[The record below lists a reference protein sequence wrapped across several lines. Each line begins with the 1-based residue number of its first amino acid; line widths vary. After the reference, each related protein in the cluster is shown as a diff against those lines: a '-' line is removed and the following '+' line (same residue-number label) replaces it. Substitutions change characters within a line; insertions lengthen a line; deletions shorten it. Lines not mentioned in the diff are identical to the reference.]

1 MLLLVVY
8 TSSMFKKPPQWTQ
21 LLKNPKKIGELIA
34 SESIR
39 DLVKKANKEYLHW
52 DKFRYQKMPEGIEPE
67 TAWAFLKFSRYTSR
81 ENLPIKDEKLGSF
94 SIMITKEFLK
104 DLSYIDQNS
113 SGSMTSSESMPDGD
127 QKKRLIING
136 LIEEAISSSQI
147 EGASTTRKVA
157 KAMIE
162 QERSPK
168 NKDERMILNN
178 FKAMAQL
185 DDWKTRPLTH
195 EFMLELHKLLTDQT
209 LENAHDEGRFRK
221 DEDEIVVKDSLT
233 SEIIHVPP
241 KIEEAKKQLKQL
253 YSFINSMDDDD
264 ENYLHPFVKATILH
278 FCIGYIHP
286 FADGN
291 GRLARALFYWYL
303 LKNNYWM
310 FKFLPISLQIK
321 KKEWKPGYYRAF
333 KYVETDEL
341 DISYFLHYKLKLAKN
356 AIEDFRRFI
365 HKKQSENKN
374 LKNKL
379 VHENQINSR
388 QLDLIELMQR
398 NAGFILDLSFYKGR
412 YKVAYETARSDLR
425 ELVSYK
431 ILKQEIYGKK
441 YTFIRGENF
450 P

>member
-1 MLLLVVY
+1 
-8 TSSMFKKPPQWTQ
+8 MFKNPPKWVQ
-21 LLKNPKKIGELIA
+21 LLKNPKKLSELIT
-34 SESIR
+34 SDSIR

-67 TAWAFLKFSRYTSR
+67 TAWAFLKFSRYTNR
-81 ENLPIKDEKLGSF
+81 ENLPIRDEKLGPF

-113 SGSMTSSESMPDGD
+113 SGSIASSESMPDED

-162 QERSPK
+162 QDRIPK

-178 FKAMAQL
+178 YKAMVHL
-185 DDWKTRPLTH
+185 DDWKSRPLTH
-195 EFMLELHKLLTDQT
+195 EFMFELHKILTDQT
-209 LENAHDEGRFRK
+209 LENPEDEGCFRK
-221 DEDEIVVKDSLT
+221 DDDEIVVKDSLT
-233 SEIIHVPP
+233 PEIIHVPP
-241 KIEEAKKQLKQL
+241 KIDEAKIQLKQL
-253 YSFINSMDDDD
+253 YNFINTIDEED

-286 FADGN
+286 FTDGN
-291 GRLARALFYWYL
+291 GRLARTLFYWYL

-321 KKEWKPGYYRAF
+321 KREWKPGYYRAF

-356 AIEDFRRFI
+356 AIEDFRKFI
-365 HKKQSENKN
+365 QKKQSETKD

-379 VHENQINSR
+379 VHDNQINTR
-388 QLDLIELMQR
+388 QLDIIELMQR
-398 NAGFILDLSFYKGR
+398 NASFILDLSFYKER
-412 YKVAYETARSDLR
+412 YKVAYETARSDIR
-425 ELVSYK
+425 ELVSHK
-431 ILKQEIYGKK
+431 ILKQETHGKK